1 MRNPLVTCLTVLLGF
16 AGCTY
21 NHLVSPSKSVECQRL
36 KVLFNNLEKQNMQT
50 VVFFSEDVNEPVDEV
65 TLQEFKDMILYLA
78 GCCSCK
84 THPLAEEWM
93 ECNRLECIWEYL
105 EKENIQRIAF
115 YENVMDEDTS
125 KPEDWHSLWAEIVE
139 QERIRETVRLFCKAI
154 KRGKNKFANEGIVL
168 GHYDRMQII
177 TDKHKFIIPV
187 SCGSR
192 QSKVICG
199 IGWTSYELRSR
210 LKEWGFRIP
219 K

>member
-1 MRNPLVTCLTVLLGF
+1 MRNIVIINLVALLGIT
-16 AGCTY
+16 GCAE
-21 NHLVSPSKSVECQRL
+21 NNRCVSSGESIECQRL
-36 KVLFNNLEKQNMQT
+36 RVLWERAGEENPQIIIPETENESGDEMTWQELGEM
-50 VVFFSEDVNEPVDEV
+50 VFSAV
-65 TLQEFKDMILYLA
+65 
-78 GCCSCK
+78 GCCFCK
-84 THPLAEEWM
+84 SHPLAKEWM

-125 KPEDWHSLWAEIVE
+125 KPKDWHSLWAEIVE
-139 QERIRETVRLFCKAI
+139 PERIRETIKLFCKAM
-154 KRGKNKFANEGIVL
+154 KMGKDKFANEELVL
-168 GHYDRMQII
+168 GHYDRMQIT

-199 IGWTSYELRSR
+199 IGWTSYELRGQ
-210 LKEWGFRIP
+210 LKEWGFSEC

>member
-1 MRNPLVTCLTVLLGF
+1 MTNPLVTCLTVLLGF

-50 VVFFSEDVNEPVDEV
+50 VVFFSQDVNDPVDEV

-93 ECNRLECIWEYL
+93 ECNQLECIWEHL
-105 EKENIQRIAF
+105 KENVQNIAF
-115 YENVMDEDTS
+115 YGQVLDEHTERPENWSNLRAKIDD
-125 KPEDWHSLWAEIVE
+125 PEKIKEVLRMLS
-139 QERIRETVRLFCKAI
+139 KAI
-154 KRGKNKFANEGIVL
+154 KKEKDKFANEDVVMGAI
-168 GHYDRMQII
+168 DRMQII
-177 TDKHKFIIPV
+177 TDNHKFIVPI
-187 SCGSR
+187 SC
-192 QSKVICG
+192 QKEAVYG
-199 IGWTSYELRSR
+199 IGWTSYELRR
-210 LKEWGFRIP
+210 QLRKWGSSEP